1 MEARAMNTVQEAV
14 VATLPKPE
22 EVIDAKE
29 AQISGEI
36 AKIGKDCTTI
46 TVTNDEEYA
55 QAAEMGKEIKRKA
68 KMVKELFAPIKEAA
82 NKAHKATCDREKQ
95 MLAPLTDA
103 EQAIKKEMS
112 RYTMQKEA
120 ERRRLEEE
128 ARRRKE
134 EEAARLL
141 ERAVA
146 AEAKGDERAV
156 DQALADAQ
164 IMSETPVAVSSAP
177 AKVKGVINKK
187 DFEITVIDESRVPVS
202 IAGKV
207 IRPVDTAAIMKLVRA
222 TDGGIAIPG
231 VVVKEVTRTVLR
243 S

>member
-1 MEARAMNTVQEAV
+1 MEARAMNTAQEAV

-82 NKAHKATCDREKQ
+82 NKAHKAACDREKQ

-112 RYTMQKEA
+112 RYTMQKET

-134 EEAARLL
+134 
-141 ERAVA
+141 
-146 AEAKGDERAV
+146 
-156 DQALADAQ
+156 
-164 IMSETPVAVSSAP
+164 
-177 AKVKGVINKK
+177 
-187 DFEITVIDESRVPVS
+187 
-202 IAGKV
+202 
-207 IRPVDTAAIMKLVRA
+207 
-222 TDGGIAIPG
+222 
-231 VVVKEVTRTVLR
+231 
-243 S
+243 